1 MERFA
6 NFLRREDGAVT
17 IDWVVL
23 TAAIIGLCMIVLT
36 PFAYSTDS
44 LTKKIAEEIESQP
57 VGNSKN

>member
-23 TAAIIGLCMIVLT
+23 SAAILGLCMVVLT

-44 LTKKIAEEIESQP
+44 LTKKIAGEIESQP
-57 VGNSKN
+57 IGNSKN

>member
-1 MERFA
+1 
-6 NFLRREDGAVT
+6 
-17 IDWVVL
+17 VVL